1 MNSNNGSAPYDAI
14 YFHSF
19 IVEHIP
25 KAIKKLTGNKNIMKN
40 IYRIQ
45 TFDSI
50 MWGYFCTGFICF
62 MQKGKTLL
70 DYTNLFSPNDCEK
83 NDKIMLKY
91 FQYHKRC
98 KN

>member
-1 MNSNNGSAPYDAI
+1 MNSNNGSASYDAI

-19 IVEHIP
+19 IAEHIP

-50 MWGYFCTGFICF
+50 MWGYFCIGFICF